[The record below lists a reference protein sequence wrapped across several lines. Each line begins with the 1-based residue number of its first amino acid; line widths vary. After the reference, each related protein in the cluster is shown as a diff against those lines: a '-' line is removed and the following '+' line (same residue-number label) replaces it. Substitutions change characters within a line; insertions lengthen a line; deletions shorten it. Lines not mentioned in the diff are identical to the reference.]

1 VEKDVAIIGAG
12 LAGLRCAGL
21 LERAGLDVQLLEAAD
36 APGGRIRTD
45 LVEGFRLDR
54 GFQVMLTDY
63 PEARSALHY
72 RSLKLRRLT
81 PGALVWHAGRFHR
94 FADPWREPIE
104 GLRFLFDDIVPFS
117 DKLRIAALRTRVRS
131 GELSELFTR
140 PDMPTYA
147 YLQKFGFSPSM
158 IERFFAP
165 FFGGIFLEQ
174 ELVTSSRYFQ
184 FLFRIFAG
192 GSVAV
197 PLEGMERIPQQL
209 SARLK
214 PGTLETGVRVS
225 KVVRKAQR
233 FEVAL
238 PGGRTIEAKH
248 VVIAVAEHE
257 QRPLLIDILSP
268 KRAQAREARDWNS
281 TTTLYYTAAISPVE
295 GPLLVLN
302 GEGPGAGPINNLAVM
317 SQVSNR
323 YAPPGQEL
331 ISITCVGIGP
341 SNDEQMRLLD
351 ALVREQA
358 TRWFGVQVE
367 DWQLLAA
374 YPIHYALPLAR
385 STHWQSSSPRLAD
398 NVYICSD
405 AQEQPSQ
412 QGALASGR
420 RAAEAILAQ
429 RGALVQE

>member
-1 VEKDVAIIGAG
+1 LEKDVAIIGAG

-21 LERAGLDVQLLEAAD
+21 LERAGLDVLLLEAAD

-45 LVEGFRLDR
+45 LVDGFRLDR

-81 PGALVWHAGRFHR
+81 PGALVWHGGRFHR

-104 GLRFLFDDIVPFS
+104 AARFLFDDIISFS
-117 DKLRIAALRTRVRS
+117 DKLRVAALRTRVRS
-131 GELSELFTR
+131 GEPAEIFTR

-147 YLQKFGFSPSM
+147 YLRKFGFSPSM

-184 FLFRIFAG
+184 FLFRSFSS
-192 GSVAV
+192 GSAAV

-209 SARLK
+209 AAKLK
-214 PGTLETGVRVS
+214 PGTLQTGIRVTALA
-225 KVVRKAQR
+225 RRAQR
-233 FEVAL
+233 FAVSLAD
-238 PGGRTIEAKH
+238 GRSIEAKH

-257 QRPLLIDILSP
+257 QRPLLTEILSP

-281 TTTLYYTAAISPVE
+281 TTTLYYTAVKSPVE
-295 GPLLVLN
+295 GPILVLN
-302 GEGPGAGPINNLAVM
+302 GEGPGGGPINNLAVM
-317 SQVSNR
+317 SQVSDR

-331 ISITCVGIGP
+331 IAISCVGIGP
-341 SNDEQMRLLD
+341 ANDDEMRLLD
-351 ALVREQA
+351 TLVREQA

-374 YPIHYALPLAR
+374 YPIPHALPLAR
-385 STHWQSSSPRLAD
+385 NTQWQASSPRLAD

-429 RGALVQE
+429 RGALISD

>member
-1 VEKDVAIIGAG
+1 MEKDVAIIGAG

-21 LERAGLDVQLLEAAD
+21 LERAGLDVLLLEAAD

-45 LVEGFRLDR
+45 LVDGFRLDR
-54 GFQVMLTDY
+54 GFQIMLTGY

-81 PGALVWHAGRFHR
+81 PGALVWHGGRFHR

-104 GLRFLFDDIVPFS
+104 AARFLFDDIVPFS
-117 DKLRIAALRTRVRS
+117 DKLRVAALRTRVRS
-131 GELSELFTR
+131 GQLPDIFTR

-147 YLQKFGFSPSM
+147 YLQKFGFSPNM
-158 IERFFAP
+158 IERFFSP

-184 FLFRIFAG
+184 FLFRIFAS
-192 GSVAV
+192 GSAAV

-209 SARLK
+209 AAKLK
-214 PGTLETGVRVS
+214 PGTLETNIRVTA
-225 KVVRKAQR
+225 VARRAQR
-233 FEVAL
+233 FAVTLAD
-238 PGGRTIEAKH
+238 GRTIEAKH
-248 VVIAVAEHE
+248 VVIAVPEHE
-257 QRPLLIDILSP
+257 QRPLLTEILTP
-268 KRAQAREARDWNS
+268 KRAQAREAREWNS
-281 TTTLYYTAAISPVE
+281 TTTLYYTAAKSPVE
-295 GPLLVLN
+295 GPILVLN

-317 SQVSNR
+317 SQVSDH

-331 ISITCVGIGP
+331 ISISCVGAGP
-341 SNDEQMRLLD
+341 TNDNQMRQLD
-351 ALVREQA
+351 TLVREQA
-358 TRWFGVQVE
+358 TQWFGPQVE
-367 DWQLLAA
+367 DWHLLAA
-374 YPIHYALPLAR
+374 YPIPYALPLAR
-385 STHWQSSSPRLAD
+385 NTQWQAGSPRLAD

-429 RGALVQE
+429 RGALISD

>member
-1 VEKDVAIIGAG
+1 MEKDVAIIGAG

-21 LERAGLDVQLLEAAD
+21 LERAGLDVLLLEAAD
-36 APGGRIRTD
+36 APGGRVRTD
-45 LVEGFRLDR
+45 VVDGFRLDR
-54 GFQVMLTDY
+54 GFQVMLTGY
-63 PEARSALHY
+63 PDAKSALHY
-72 RSLKLRRLT
+72 RSLKLRKLK

-104 GLRFLFDDIVPFS
+104 GWRFLFEDIVPFA
-117 DKLRIAALRTRVRS
+117 DKLRVAALRSRVRS
-131 GELSELFTR
+131 GEPAELFTR

-147 YLQKFGFSPSM
+147 YLQKFGFSPAM

-184 FLFRIFAG
+184 FLFRIFAS
-192 GSVAV
+192 GSAAV
-197 PLEGMERIPQQL
+197 PLDGMEKIPQQL
-209 SARLK
+209 ASRLK
-214 PGTLETGVRVS
+214 PGTLQTKARVTELT
-225 KVVRKAQR
+225 RKAQR
-233 FEVAL
+233 FAVGL
-238 PGGRTIEAKH
+238 QDGRIVEAKH

-257 QRPLLIDILSP
+257 QKPLLTEILSP
-268 KRAQAREARDWNS
+268 KRAQARQAHEWNS
-281 TTTLYYTAAISPVE
+281 TTTLYYTARQTPVE
-295 GPLLVLN
+295 GPILVLN
-302 GEGPGAGPINNLAVM
+302 GEGPGGGPINNLAVM
-317 SQVSNR
+317 SQVSR
-323 YAPPGQEL
+323 HYAPPGQEL
-331 ISITCVGIGP
+331 IAISCVGVRP
-341 SNDEQMRLLD
+341 PDDNEMRLLD
-351 ALVREQA
+351 IQVREQA

-374 YPIHYALPLAR
+374 YPIRFALPLVR
-385 STHWQSSSPRLAD
+385 STQWEATTPRLTD

-429 RGALVQE
+429 RGAFSG